1 MRSTRRVALLG
12 AALLVLAVPAPTAL
26 GWGPEG
32 HRLVGEIAARHLSSP
47 AQARVAELLRDDRL
61 ADGSRSGRRTLADVA
76 NWADEIK
83 DTDWGKRRGSWHYD
97 DVPLCGSVGY
107 AKYCRNGRCASA
119 QIARQMEIL
128 GNERASPGQRNQ
140 ALKWIVHLVGDIH
153 QPLHAANHADRG
165 GNRVQVS
172 FFGERDNPPYGSLNL
187 HAVWD
192 AHLVRRMLA
201 DRQGERAWIAAPV
214 TERQRAAW
222 DAGSGSDW
230 AAESHA
236 LARDLAYA
244 ALPVPVTCPGKIAGV
259 VALDAAYYARAAP
272 VVDAQLRKA
281 GVRLAHVL
289 NDTLGR

>member
-1 MRSTRRVALLG
+1 VRSAGRVALFG
-12 AALLVLAVPAPTAL
+12 AALLALAGPARTAL

-32 HRLVGEIAARHLSSP
+32 HRLVGEIAARHLSAP
-47 AQARVAELLRDDRL
+47 AQDRVAELLRDDRL
-61 ADGSRSGRRTLADVA
+61 VDGSRSGRQTLADVA

-83 DTDWGKRRGSWHYD
+83 DTEWGKRRGSWHYD
-97 DVPLCGSVGY
+97 DVPLCGSAGT
-107 AKYCRNGRCASA
+107 AAYCRAGRCASA

-187 HAVWD
+187 HAIWD
-192 AHLVRRMLA
+192 IHLVRRVLA
-201 DRQGERAWIAAPV
+201 DRQGERAWTVAPMS
-214 TERQRAAW
+214 EAQRAAW
-222 DAGSGSDW
+222 SAGSVFDW
-230 AAESHA
+230 VAESHA
-236 LARDLAYA
+236 FARDVAYA
-244 ALPVPVTCPGKIAGV
+244 ALPVPVTCSGKIAGV
-259 VALDAAYYARAAP
+259 VALDAAYYARVAP

-281 GVRLAHVL
+281 GVRLARVL